1 MTLNRIFFYISLLSF
16 FSSLYLLITGSSLLI
31 YTLDKD
37 CSIPLGTFITWGG
50 IISLPLTL
58 YLGIKKLQKP
68 IIKYHNYLSI
78 LLKVTILLSFLWA
91 PISYLWAGNI
101 SFSFTKKETFR
112 GGQLAMEIFWNFTYL
127 LPILNILLL
136 ITYFVHHCS
145 YKSKRK

>member
-1 MTLNRIFFYISLLSF
+1 MTHNRIFFYISLLSF
-16 FSSLYLLITGSSLLI
+16 FSSLYLLITGSSLLT

-37 CSIPLGTFITWGG
+37 GSIPLGTFITWGG

-58 YLGIKKLQKP
+58 YLGLKKLQKP
-68 IIKYHNYLSI
+68 IIRLHYYLSI

-91 PISYLWAGNI
+91 PISYLLAGNI
-101 SFSFTKKETFR
+101 SFSFTEKETFK

-127 LPILNILLL
+127 LPILSILLL